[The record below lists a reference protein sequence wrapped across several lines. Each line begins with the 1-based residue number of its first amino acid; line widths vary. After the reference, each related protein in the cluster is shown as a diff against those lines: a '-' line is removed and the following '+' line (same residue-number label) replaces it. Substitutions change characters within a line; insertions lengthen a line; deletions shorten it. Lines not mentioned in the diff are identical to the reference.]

1 MINQEVQARL
11 LLGNTPFREKG
22 AIEMQK
28 RVSMEV
34 SEVLAT
40 FGLIS
45 AIENSIS
52 VYRQFINDELT
63 FISRTKA
70 PFEWHLIFKWAPLEG
85 QTEEI
90 NTLPTEKIPS
100 VSSSSSAGRAVKP
113 VPTSLLPGTATL
125 FNTSSDRTPH
135 STTQTSTE
143 VSTTVSS
150 SDGRTVN
157 PKVGVTTDLPI
168 LNSSDHK
175 TVKPASKLA
184 KTNVTTVIDT
194 KSTIGVT
201 TSASPTEATTPE
213 LTKTPTKPSPLTVST
228 PAKHN
233 TATQTTTAF
242 PLHPLLQSVIMGQK
256 LLQKFVTKRCNQYC
270 TLITFHL
277 LM

>member
-1 MINQEVQARL
+1 M
-11 LLGNTPFREKG
+11 
-22 AIEMQK
+22 
-28 RVSMEV
+28 
-34 SEVLAT
+34 LAT

-45 AIENSIS
+45 VIENSIL

-85 QTEEI
+85 QTEVI

-100 VSSSSSAGRAVKP
+100 VSSSSSAGSAVKP
-113 VPTSLLPGTATL
+113 VPTSLPPGTATL

-135 STTQTSTE
+135 STTQTLTE

-157 PKVGVTTDLPI
+157 PKVGVTTDLLI

-194 KSTIGVT
+194 NSTIGVT
-201 TSASPTEATTPE
+201 TSVSPTEATTPE
-213 LTKTPTKPSPLTVST
+213 PTKTPTKPSPLTVST
-228 PAKHN
+228 PAKHSN

-242 PLHPLLQSVIMGQK
+242 PLIPSSSVSNNGSKTSTEVCDKKMQPI
-256 LLQKFVTKRCNQYC
+256 LHSYNISSINVVAEIEL
-270 TLITFHL
+270 TFTERFKVCKPDYL
-277 LM
+277 SR